1 MEPPPVGMTYLGPVT
16 SMKSAETQTDYVF
29 GSDGLF
35 VEAVARAVAKKLSL
49 DEPSGKKLNYSTH
62 ACIQEVSKNSSMS
75 MGQSLEESPANKM
88 AKYRITS
95 IGKLVTEGSSG
106 SSGEESSSRTNVVRK
121 SHEGGTKMMANRD
134 VQANHVQS
142 HMTIDELPINEM
154 CKVCEVN
161 VESKHVHY
169 GGKSC
174 HSCRAFF
181 RRMSK
186 TFAR

>member
-1 MEPPPVGMTYLGPVT
+1 MTYLGPVT

-49 DEPSGKKLNYSTH
+49 DEPYSKQLNSSTQG
-62 ACIQEVSKNSSMS
+62 CIQEVSRNSPMS
-75 MGQSLEESPANKM
+75 IGRSLVEGPANNMATYKM
-88 AKYRITS
+88 SS

-106 SSGEESSSRTNVVRK
+106 EESSSRANVIRK
-121 SHEGGTKMMANRD
+121 SHEERTKMIASLDVKAND
-134 VQANHVQS
+134 VQS
-142 HMTIDELPINEM
+142 HMSIDELPSNVM

-186 TFAR
+186 TFAT

>member
-1 MEPPPVGMTYLGPVT
+1 MEPPPVGMTYLGPVA

-29 GSDGLF
+29 GADGLF
-35 VEAVARAVAKKLSL
+35 VEAVARAVARKLSL
-49 DEPSGKKLNYSTH
+49 DEPCSKKLNSSTPG
-62 ACIQEVSKNSSMS
+62 CINEVSKNSPMP
-75 MGQSLEESPANKM
+75 MGQSLVEGPANKM
-88 AKYRITS
+88 PKYKMTS
-95 IGKLVTEGSSG
+95 IGRLVTEGSG
-106 SSGEESSSRTNVVRK
+106 GESSSRANVIRK
-121 SHEGGTKMMANRD
+121 SHEGRTKMIPNLD
-134 VQANHVQS
+134 VKASNVQS

-186 TFAR
+186 TFAM

>member
-49 DEPSGKKLNYSTH
+49 DEPSGKKLNSSTH
-62 ACIQEVSKNSSMS
+62 ACLQEVCKNSSML

-88 AKYRITS
+88 ATYKIAS
-95 IGKLVTEGSSG
+95 IGRLVTEGSSR
-106 SSGEESSSRTNVVRK
+106 SCSEESSSRANVIRK
-121 SHEGGTKMMANRD
+121 SHEGGTKMIANLD
-134 VQANHVQS
+134 VKANHVQS

-186 TFAR
+186 TFAT

>member
-1 MEPPPVGMTYLGPVT
+1 MEPSPVGMTYLGPIAI
-16 SMKSAETQTDYVF
+16 MKSVETQTDYVF
-29 GSDGLF
+29 GADGLF
-35 VEAVARAVAKKLSL
+35 VAAVARAVARELSL
-49 DEPSGKKLNYSTH
+49 DEPCSKKLNSSAH
-62 ACIQEVSKNSSMS
+62 ACIKEVSKNLPME
-75 MGQSLEESPANKM
+75 MGQFLVEGPSNKIETYEM
-88 AKYRITS
+88 SS
-95 IGKLVTEGSSG
+95 IGKLVTEGSG
-106 SSGEESSSRTNVVRK
+106 GESSSRANVIRK
-121 SHEGGTKMMANRD
+121 SHEGRTKMIPNLD
-134 VQANHVQS
+134 VKASNVQS

-186 TFAR
+186 TFAM

>member
-1 MEPPPVGMTYLGPVT
+1 
-16 SMKSAETQTDYVF
+16 
-29 GSDGLF
+29 
-35 VEAVARAVAKKLSL
+35 
-49 DEPSGKKLNYSTH
+49 
-62 ACIQEVSKNSSMS
+62 MS
-75 MGQSLEESPANKM
+75 
-88 AKYRITS
+88 S
-95 IGKLVTEGSSG
+95 IGKLLTEGSSG
-106 SSGEESSSRTNVVRK
+106 AFGEESSSRAKVMRK
-121 SHEGGTKMMANRD
+121 SHEGGSKMIATLDVKAND
-134 VQANHVQS
+134 VQS
-142 HMTIDELPINEM
+142 HISIDESPINEM

>member
-49 DEPSGKKLNYSTH
+49 DEPSGKKLNSSTD
-62 ACIQEVSKNSSMS
+62 ACIQEVAENSPMS
-75 MGQSLEESPANKM
+75 MGQSLEESPTNKM
-88 AKYRITS
+88 ATYKITS
-95 IGKLVTEGSSG
+95 FGKLVTDG
-106 SSGEESSSRTNVVRK
+106 SSGEESSSRTNVIRK
-121 SHEGGTKMMANRD
+121 SHEGDTKMIANRD
-134 VQANHVQS
+134 VKANHVQS

>member
-1 MEPPPVGMTYLGPVT
+1 MEPPPVGLTYLGPVA

-49 DEPSGKKLNYSTH
+49 EEPCSKKLNSPTN
-62 ACIQEVSKNSSMS
+62 ACIKKVSQNTPMP
-75 MGQSLEESPANKM
+75 MGQYLVEGPANKM
-88 AKYRITS
+88 ETYEMSS
-95 IGKLVTEGSSG
+95 IGKLLTEGSSG
-106 SSGEESSSRTNVVRK
+106 SFGEESSSRAKVMRK
-121 SHEGGTKMMANRD
+121 SHEGGSKMIATLDVKAND
-134 VQANHVQS
+134 VQS
-142 HMTIDELPINEM
+142 HISIDESPINEM

-186 TFAR
+186 TFAT